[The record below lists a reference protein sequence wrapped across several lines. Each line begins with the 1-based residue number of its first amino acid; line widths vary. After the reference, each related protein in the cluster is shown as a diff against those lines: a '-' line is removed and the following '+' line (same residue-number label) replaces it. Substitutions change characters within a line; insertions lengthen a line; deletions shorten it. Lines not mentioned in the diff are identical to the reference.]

1 MERLKII
8 KQRKQSMK
16 NIKVLKKIG
25 QSLWYDNIQRSMIQN
40 GEIAR
45 MIERG
50 EIRGMT
56 SNPSIFHN
64 AIANSTDY
72 DIQLQTQSWAGVNA
86 EEIFWNLAIDDVQRA
101 ADIFM
106 VVYKDTN
113 KLDGYVSIE
122 VNPNLANDSQAT
134 IDAALNLWKKV
145 NRPNVMIKVPAT
157 KAGIPAI
164 RKLISSGIN
173 VNVTLIFSVDRYKE
187 VADAFIS
194 GLEDRIAEGKK
205 IEEIQSVASFFVSR
219 VDSKIDPTIEQFAKS
234 SEFKGKRIDELV
246 GKAAVYNSRLAYK
259 EYVEI
264 FNQPRF
270 IALRKKGANDQR
282 PLWASTSTKNPK
294 YRDVMY
300 VEDLI
305 GKNTVNTIPPAT
317 LAAFLDHG
325 KVTETIKVDSE
336 KITPFFDQ
344 LANAGIHINEVLDS
358 LEKEGVQAFS
368 DAYNSLIST
377 IETRRLAELTRLGD
391 LFPKVKEGVENL
403 KKEDFLDR
411 LWDHDPDLWTN
422 SPEGKKEITQR
433 MDWLD
438 APWQLREVTSQT
450 QDLLRELIND
460 GFTKA
465 VVLGMGGSSLA
476 PEVFSKIQ
484 AAQQIEGESL
494 ALSILDSTHPD
505 QVRNIAESNPVEN
518 TIIIVS
524 SKSGTTGE
532 INAFFYYFY
541 DLAKKH
547 FGEKAG
553 SHFIAITDPG
563 TKLEKLAKEKH
574 FRKVITANPRVGGR
588 NSALTAF
595 GLVPAMLSGVDLED
609 MMKYAIFNGVWF
621 QRNRLIEENPGI
633 VLGVILG
640 EAAKSGKNKLTI
652 LADDEWNNL
661 AAWMEQLIA
670 ESSGKDGKGILPIAG
685 EPIISPEKYGKD
697 RIFVYLR
704 KTGSLDKIISSLV
717 ENGNPV
723 VQLNVHSII
732 DLGYQYFLWE
742 VATATACS
750 IMRVNSFDQP
760 DVQDAKTRTLA
771 GIEAYRK
778 TGQFIIAPPMITNEK
793 FAIYASQDLILP
805 ENLTILEIINHFL
818 SKTLLERGYIAINA
832 FIPRNEKNIE
842 SLTSIRKS
850 ILDKFET
857 ATTLGFGPRYLH
869 STGQLH
875 KGGPENG
882 VFVFF
887 TNTPKQDMQIP
898 GEGITFGKFCMAQAL
913 GDEEALSAHG
923 RKILRVH
930 FLSSEIDFS

>member
-1 MERLKII
+1 
-8 KQRKQSMK
+8 
-16 NIKVLKKIG
+16 
-25 QSLWYDNIQRSMIQN
+25 MIQN
-40 GEIAR
+40 GEITL

-50 EIRGMT
+50 EIKGMT

-64 AIANSTDY
+64 AIAKSTDY
-72 DIQLQTQSWAGVNA
+72 DVQLQTLSWAGVNA

-101 ADIFM
+101 ADLFSG
-106 VVYKDTN
+106 VYTESK

-122 VNPNLANDSQAT
+122 VNPNLANDTQAT
-134 IDAALNLWKKV
+134 IAAALTLWAKV
-145 NRPNVMIKVPAT
+145 NRPNVMVKVPAT

-173 VNVTLIFSVDRYKE
+173 INVTLIFSVERYKE
-187 VADAFIS
+187 VAEAYIL
-194 GLEDRIAEGKK
+194 GLEDRISEGKPIK
-205 IEEIQSVASFFVSR
+205 DIQSVASFFVSR
-219 VDSKIDPTIEQFAKS
+219 VDSKIDPIIGLFAKS
-234 SEFKGKRIDELV
+234 ADINGKEINDLA
-246 GKAAVYNSRLAYK
+246 GKAAIYNSRLAYK

-270 IALRKKGANDQR
+270 KELRKRGANDQR
-282 PLWASTSTKNPK
+282 PLWASSSTKNPN

-300 VEDLI
+300 VEGLI

-325 KVTETIKVDSE
+325 KVTETIKVDTE
-336 KITPFFDQ
+336 KLTLFFDKLNQ
-344 LANAGIHINEVLDS
+344 AGINIDEVTNS

-368 DAYNSLIST
+368 DAYNSLIDT
-377 IETRRLAELTRLGD
+377 IETRRIAETNRLGN
-391 LFPKVKEGVENL
+391 LFPKVKKGLEHL
-403 KKEDFLDR
+403 KKEDFLNR
-411 LWDHDPDLWTN
+411 LWDHDPNLWTS
-422 SPEGKKEITQR
+422 SPDGQKEIAQR

-438 APWQLREVTSQT
+438 APWQLSDVTDQL
-450 QDLLRELIND
+450 QGLLEGLIKD

-484 AAQQIEGESL
+484 AAQTNTRTGLS
-494 ALSILDSTHPD
+494 LSILDSTHPD
-505 QVRNIAESNPVEN
+505 EVSAIAEHNPVEK
-518 TIIIVS
+518 TVFLVS

-532 INAFFYYFY
+532 INAFFNYFY
-541 DLAKKH
+541 ELAKKQL
-547 FGEKAG
+547 GEKAG

-563 TKLEKLAKEKH
+563 TKLEQVAREKH
-574 FRKVITANPRVGGR
+574 FRKIVTANPRVGGR

-595 GLVPAMLSGVDLED
+595 GLVPAMLCGVDLEK
-609 MMKYAIFNGVWF
+609 MMNYAIYNGEWF
-621 QRNRLIEENPGI
+621 KHDHMIEGNPGI
-633 VLGVILG
+633 ALGVILG
-640 EAAKSGKNKLTI
+640 EAATNGRNKLTI
-652 LADDEWNNL
+652 LADGEWNNL

-685 EPIISPEKYGKD
+685 EPIISPAKYGND

-704 KTGSLDKIISSLV
+704 KTGSLDQLVNSLV
-717 ENGNPV
+717 EVGKPV
-723 VQLNVHSII
+723 IQLNVSSAI
-732 DLGYQYFLWE
+732 DLGYQYYFWE

-750 IMRVNSFDQP
+750 ILSVNSFDQP

-778 TGQFIIAPPMITNEK
+778 TGQFISAPPKYTTDK
-793 FAIYASQDLILP
+793 ALFFTSQDLVIP
-805 ENLTILEIINHFL
+805 ENSTAHEILNLFL
-818 SKTLLERGYIAINA
+818 SKSLLKNGYVAINA
-832 FIPRNEKNIE
+832 FIPRNDVNLKYL
-842 SLTSIRKS
+842 SSIRKS
-850 ILDKFET
+850 ILEKFET

-882 VFVFF
+882 VFVII
-887 TNTPKQDMQIP
+887 TNIPKQDIQIP

-913 GDEEALSAHG
+913 GDEEALAAHG